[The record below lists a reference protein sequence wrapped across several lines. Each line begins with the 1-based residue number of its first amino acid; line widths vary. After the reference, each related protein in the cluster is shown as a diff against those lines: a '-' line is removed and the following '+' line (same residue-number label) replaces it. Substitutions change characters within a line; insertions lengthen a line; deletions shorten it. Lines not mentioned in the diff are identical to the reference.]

1 MEMEEENAIE
11 KFAVLEERVN
21 KILNGYTVLQEE
33 KKGFFSKMRDQEVEV
48 ERLREEISSLK
59 NERLEMRTRI
69 ERLIERLEGIPLD

>member
-1 MEMEEENAIE
+1 MEEESAIE
-11 KFAVLEERVN
+11 KFAVLEDRLN
-21 KILNGYTVLQEE
+21 KILNGYTTLQEE